1 MSFFGDILSGV
12 GSLFGLGDNANSGGI
27 GANIAKTALLGFA
40 LNQITNSLNKD
51 NDALKQVQPYKAQ
64 VDQGVRL
71 QVSPSANQ
79 KIPVCYGRSTLG
91 GIINDARLS
100 TDQQQ
105 MYYVITIS
113 EKTGTKLSDSAAS
126 AYVFNDIFMDD
137 ERIIFQ
143 SDGITADFTIDRDGN
158 KDYGAQGIV
167 EVYCFAGDS
176 ESPQVPEYYTNGS
189 LVSAYNIVPGWTPA
203 HMMEDLIFIVVKIT
217 YSPESGLTRV
227 PSMMVNISNSMTLP
241 GDVLYDY
248 MTSNRYGCD
257 IAAAEIL
264 T

>member
-1 MSFFGDILSGV
+1 MSFFGDILEGV
-12 GSLFGLGDNANSGGI
+12 GSFLGI
-27 GANIAKTALLGFA
+27 GNNAGSSGNGANLAKTALLGFA
-40 LNQITNSLNKD
+40 LNQITSSLNKE
-51 NDALKQVQPYKAQ
+51 NDALKQTQPYRAQ

-91 GIINDARLS
+91 GIITDARLS
-100 TDQQQ
+100 TDQTE

-113 EKTGTKLSDSAAS
+113 ETTGTLLSNSAAS
-126 AYVFNDIFMDD
+126 SYVFNDVFMDD

-158 KDYGAQGIV
+158 KDYGAQGVV
-167 EVYCFAGDS
+167 EVYFFAGDS
-176 ESPQVPEYYTNGS
+176 ETPQVPEYYTNGS
-189 LVSAYNIVPGWTPA
+189 LSNAYAIVPGWTPN
-203 HMMEDLIFIVVKIT
+203 HMMTDLIFAVVKIT

-227 PSMMVNISNSMTLP
+227 PTMMFNISNSMTKP
-241 GDVLYDY
+241 GDVIYDY
-248 MTSNRYGCD
+248 LSNNRYGCGID
-257 IAAAEIL
+257 TANIS